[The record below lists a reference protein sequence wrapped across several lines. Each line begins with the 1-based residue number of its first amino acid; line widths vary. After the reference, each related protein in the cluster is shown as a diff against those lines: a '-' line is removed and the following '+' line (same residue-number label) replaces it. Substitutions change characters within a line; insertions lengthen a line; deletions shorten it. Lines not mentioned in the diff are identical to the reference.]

1 MRKIVENEIYISVLN
16 NLSIRLRP
24 IYSADLNRL
33 EILIYQKLE
42 VTRFRIL

>member
-24 IYSADLNRL
+24 IYPADLNRL

>member
-1 MRKIVENEIYISVLN
+1 MTKIVENEIYISVLN
-16 NLSIRLRP
+16 NLSIRLP
-24 IYSADLNRL
+24 IYPADLNRV